1 MFRVTIGER
10 IEERTA
16 ALGISQSELAR
27 RVGLSQSTINALIK
41 GTSRSSSH
49 LHKIAR
55 VLNTSADYLA
65 GEIDDPTSTASP
77 TPTREQMAELL
88 DLVPI
93 KEIDQDYGM
102 GGTFTA
108 DYIEVSVQHFPR
120 TWLETIT
127 QTPPKMLTIARGKG
141 DSMEPTIR
149 DLDMVIIDTSRR
161 MLDEQDAIW
170 AITVGQIGM
179 IKRLRARGKNIVIRS
194 DNKNVSDD
202 EEVFNEEVHIVGR
215 VIFIGR
221 RS

>member
-1 MFRVTIGER
+1 M
-10 IEERTA
+10 
-16 ALGISQSELAR
+16 SQSELAR
-27 RVGLSQSTINALIK
+27 RVGIAQTTVNSLVK
-41 GTSRSSSH
+41 GDSRSSSH

-55 VLNTSADYLA
+55 ILETTVDYLA
-65 GEIDDPTSTASP
+65 GDTDDPTNSAP
-77 TPTREQMAELL
+77 PAPTREQMAELL

-108 DYIEVSVQHFPR
+108 DYIEVSVSHFPR

-127 QTPPKMLTIARGKG
+127 LTPPKMLTIARGKG

-161 MLDEQDAIW
+161 VLDEQDAIW

>member
-1 MFRVTIGER
+1 MVNGKRLQER
-10 IEERTA
+10 IEA
-16 ALGISQSELAR
+16 AGLNQSEVAR
-27 RVGLSQSTINALIK
+27 RVGVNQSTINALVK
-41 GTSRSSSH
+41 GDQHSSAKLHRIAEEISTS
-49 LHKIAR
+49 IA
-55 VLNTSADYLA
+55 YL
-65 GEIDDPTSTASP
+65 EDRTDDPSP
-77 TPTREQMAELL
+77 IAPPAPTREQMVELL

-108 DYIEVSVQHFPR
+108 DYIEVSVSHFPR

-127 QTPPKMLTIARGKG
+127 LTPPKMLTIARGKG

-161 MLDEQDAIW
+161 VLDEQDAIW